1 MTVSEY
7 LADRWGVLL
16 ALGVQHGLVTIYSVT
31 TAAAISL
38 AVAVAARRV
47 PWIAASTV
55 AVAAT
60 LLTVP
65 SLALFGLLIP
75 LLGLGAAPT
84 LVAMTIYAVLPIL
97 QNTIAGFQSISSK
110 LLDAAEGTGMSRAQC
125 LWKVELPIAWPFAM
139 AGIRV
144 STVMIL
150 AISTTAAAVNGPG
163 LGSLIFRG
171 LARLG
176 GANALNDVVAATV
189 GVVVLAVIFDS
200 MLVMLKIATTKRGV
214 RG

>member
-1 MTVSEY
+1 M
-7 LADRWGVLL
+7 LL
-16 ALGVQHGLVTIYSVT
+16 AVSVQHGLVTIYSVAA
-31 TAAAISL
+31 AAAISL
-38 AVAVAARRV
+38 VIAVAARRV
-47 PWIAASTV
+47 PWIAESAVT
-55 AVAAT
+55 VAAT

-65 SLALFGLLIP
+65 SLALFGLLVPI
-75 LLGLGAAPT
+75 LGLGAAPT
-84 LVAMTIYAVLPIL
+84 LVAMTIYAILPIL
-97 QNTIAGFQSISSK
+97 QNAIAGFQSISPE
-110 LLDAAEGTGMSRAQC
+110 LLDAAEGTGMSRSQC
-125 LWKVELPIAWPFAM
+125 LWRIELPLVWPFAI

-189 GVVVLAVIFDS
+189 GVVILAVLFDS
-200 MLVMLKIATTKRGV
+200 VLVILKHATTKRGV